1 MPAKAVPQA
10 RKPKHVAILTSA
22 LAYGGAEVQL
32 VRLALALKARGW
44 QVDIV
49 MMLPSEAFVGELKAQ
64 GVGLHCLEMQQGLSV
79 RGGLTGVRGLARA
92 VKVLRQLRPDLL
104 VSFNFPGNAL
114 GRVAGRLAGVPII
127 VSSIRNE
134 FFGGAR
140 REQFMRLTGSVDAA
154 TTTNSQLAA
163 DSLVRRGIVQPSK
176 LHLTPNGLT
185 EAQFQTYPAEAQ
197 QLRRALGVTEDT
209 FLWVAVGRLEPQKA
223 YPNLFRALKQL
234 VEDRNTGQVALLVAG
249 QGRLYGDLEALI
261 TSLGLGEQ
269 VRLLGLR
276 KDVPVLLSAADAFVL
291 ASSWEGLPNVLMEAL
306 AAATPAVATTV
317 GGVEELLQAG
327 ETGYTAPP
335 DDPEALAEAMRR
347 MMAHSTEKRAAM
359 GRKGQAF
366 IRERYG
372 LEWVMDIWEGLFVA
386 LLEQKSLT

>member
-1 MPAKAVPQA
+1 MKAKRV
-10 RKPKHVAILTSA
+10 VILTSA

-32 VRLALALKARGW
+32 VRLALALRTRGW
-44 QVDIV
+44 VVDIV
-49 MMLPSEAFVGELKAQ
+49 MMLPSEAFVSELKAQ
-64 GVGLHCLEMQQGLSV
+64 GVGLHSLGMRRGSDV
-79 RGGLTGVRGLARA
+79 RGGLAGVRGLAGT
-92 VKVLRQLRPDLL
+92 VTLLRQLRPDLL

-114 GRVAGRLAGVPII
+114 GRVAGRLAGVPVI
-127 VSSIRNE
+127 SSIRNE

-140 REQFMRLTGSVDAA
+140 RERFMRVTNFVDAA

-163 DSLVRRGIVQPSK
+163 DSLVRRGVVKRDK

-197 QLRRALGVTEDT
+197 HLRQALGVTEDT

-223 YPNLFRALKQL
+223 YPNLLGAFKRLGSGDTK
-234 VEDRNTGQVALLVAG
+234 VALLIAG
-249 QGRLYGDLEALI
+249 QGRLHGDLELLL
-261 TSLGLGEQ
+261 TSLGLSGQ

-306 AAATPAVATTV
+306 AAATPAVATRV

-327 ETGYTAPP
+327 TGYTARPG
-335 DDPEALAEAMRR
+335 DPEALAGAMRR
-347 MMAHSTEKRAAM
+347 MIDHSPEERAAM
-359 GRKGQAF
+359 GKKGQAF
-366 IRERYG
+366 VRERYG
-372 LEWVMDIWEGLFVA
+372 MERVVDIWEGLFLD
-386 LLEQKSLT
+386 LLAKNAR

>member
-1 MPAKAVPQA
+1 ME
-10 RKPKHVAILTSA
+10 PKRTVASKHLVILTSA

-44 QVDIV
+44 QVDII
-49 MMLPSEAFVGELKAQ
+49 MMLPSEAFVDELKAQ

-79 RGGLTGVRGLARA
+79 RGGLAGVRGLARA
-92 VKVLRQLRPDLL
+92 VILLRQLRPDLL

-114 GRVAGRLAGVPII
+114 GRVAGRLAGVPVI
-127 VSSIRNE
+127 SSIRNE

-140 REQFMRLTGSVDAA
+140 RERFMRVTGFVDAA
-154 TTTNSQLAA
+154 TTTNAQLAA
-163 DSLVRRGIVQPSK
+163 DSLVRRGVVKQDK

-185 EAQFQTYPAEAQ
+185 EAQFQTHSAEAQ
-197 QLRRALGVTEDT
+197 HLRRNLSITEDT

-223 YPNLFRALKQL
+223 YPNLFHALKQL
-234 VEDRNTGQVALLVAG
+234 EGGNTKVALLVAG
-249 QGRLYGDLEALI
+249 QGRLHRDLGLLI
-261 TSLGLGEQ
+261 TSLGLDDQ

-306 AAATPAVATTV
+306 AVATPAVATSV

-335 DDPEALAEAMRR
+335 NDPEALAGAMRR
-347 MMAHSTEKRAAM
+347 MMDHSAQERAAM
-359 GRKGQAF
+359 GKKGQAF
-366 IRERYG
+366 VRERYA
-372 LEWVMDIWEGLFVA
+372 LERVVDIWEVLFMD
-386 LLEQKSLT
+386 LLAKDAR

>member
-1 MPAKAVPQA
+1 ME
-10 RKPKHVAILTSA
+10 PKRTVASKRLVILTSA

-44 QVDIV
+44 VVDIV
-49 MMLPSEAFVGELKAQ
+49 MMLPSEAFVNELKAQ
-64 GVGLHCLEMQQGLSV
+64 GVELHCLGMRQGSDV
-79 RGGLTGVRGLARA
+79 RGGLAGVRGLARA
-92 VKVLRQLRPDLL
+92 FILLRQLRPDLL

-114 GRVAGRLAGVPII
+114 GRVAGRLAGVPVI

-140 REQFMRLTGSVDAA
+140 RERFMRRTNFIDAA

-163 DSLVRRGIVQPSK
+163 NSLIRRGIVK
-176 LHLTPNGLT
+176 KEKMRLTPNGLT

-197 QLRRALGVTEDT
+197 QLRRDLGIAENT

-223 YPNLFRALKQL
+223 YPNLFHALKRL
-234 VEDRNTGQVALLVAG
+234 EGENTKVALLVVG
-249 QGRLYGDLEALI
+249 QGRLHRDLGLLI
-261 TSLGLGEQ
+261 TSLGLDDQ

-291 ASSWEGLPNVLMEAL
+291 ASSWEGLPNVLMETL
-306 AAATPAVATTV
+306 AVATPAVATRV

-327 ETGYTAPP
+327 ETGYTVPP
-335 DDPEALAEAMRR
+335 GDPEALGGAMRR
-347 MMAHSTEKRAAM
+347 MMEHSAQERAAM
-359 GRKGQAF
+359 GKKGQAF
-366 IRERYG
+366 IRERYA
-372 LEWVMDIWEGLFVA
+372 LKRVVDIWEGLFMD
-386 LLEQKSLT
+386 LLAEDAR